1 VTIHVY
7 SGEISLQKIIK
18 LVVKLV
24 ASVSSCI
31 VDSTKEWIEG
41 KSAGKLLVLPKE
53 ERQEISEA
61 FVEEELGFAKGLY

>member
-1 VTIHVY
+1 
-7 SGEISLQKIIK
+7 
-18 LVVKLV
+18 
-24 ASVSSCI
+24 VSSCI